1 MKKIFVTLTMVMLT
15 VASFAQSEKLEPEF
29 IGQVV
34 VVNTDSTTKL
44 LPKEQTKMKTSSTSF
59 GLIPIPGSGLLDK
72 GKAYLVIKGAE
83 SEMTLNS
90 GRLTFIF
97 RAGKND
103 VDPKSVFGIFQFE
116 VKKKKRQFQLAEA
129 GLLSG
134 VTSTTSF
141 NTVPY
146 EVKKY
151 GDESYLI
158 VIENA
163 EPGQYGITTAD
174 ISYISTFG
182 VK

>member
-1 MKKIFVTLTMVMLT
+1 MKKLMMIIVSMMAAMSGFSQTGN
-15 VASFAQSEKLEPEF
+15 LEPEF

-44 LPKEQTKMKTSSTSF
+44 LPKEQTKMKSSSTSF
-59 GLIPIPGSGLLDK
+59 GLIPIPGTGLLDK
-72 GKAYLVIKGAE
+72 SKVNLVVKGAE

-129 GLLSG
+129 GMLSG
-134 VTSTTSF
+134 VTSTISF

-151 GDESYLI
+151 GNESYLI

-163 EPGQYGITTAD
+163 EPGQYGITTTD